1 MCSSDLAIAYKKLL
15 DFRSPLYMAF
25 SYEEKQ
31 GHAHLAAIIKDTS
44 YYLNVSIAVMQRLV
58 RDFKT
63 NNKGSLVNRRE
74 ARIMRDFFKFSF

>member
-1 MCSSDLAIAYKKLL
+1 
-15 DFRSPLYMAF
+15 MAF

-31 GHAHLAAIIKDTS
+31 GHAHLAALIKDTS
-44 YYLNVSIAVMQRLV
+44 NYLNGSISYMQRLV

-74 ARIMRDFFKFSF
+74 DCIMRDIFKFSFNWSLSFKKDKRVYDPLD

>member
-1 MCSSDLAIAYKKLL
+1 
-15 DFRSPLYMAF
+15 MAF

-31 GHAHLAAIIKDTS
+31 GHAHLAALIKDTS

-74 ARIMRDFFKFSF
+74 DCMTRDFFKFSFNWSLSYKKDKRVYDPLD

>member
-1 MCSSDLAIAYKKLL
+1 
-15 DFRSPLYMAF
+15 MAF

-44 YYLNVSIAVMQRLV
+44 YYLNGSIAIMQRLV
-58 RDFKT
+58 RDL
-63 NNKGSLVNRRE
+63 NQCKGSLVNRRE